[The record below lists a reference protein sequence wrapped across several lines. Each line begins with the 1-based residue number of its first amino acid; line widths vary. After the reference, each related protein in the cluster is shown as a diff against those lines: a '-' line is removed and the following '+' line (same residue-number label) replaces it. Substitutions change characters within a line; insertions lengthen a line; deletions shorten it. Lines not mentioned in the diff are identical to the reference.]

1 MNTNEIKWDKQ
12 NLIPAIIQ
20 NTHTLN
26 ILMLGYMSEES
37 IKQSLKTN
45 EVTFF
50 SRSKQK
56 LWVKGETSGNK
67 LIIDNIELDCDKDA
81 LLIKATPK
89 GPTCHLGTESCF
101 RVKDNLN
108 INIFEKLESIIEDRK
123 NSQLNNSY
131 VASLFTKGIKE
142 IAKKVTEEA
151 GETSISAVSND
162 GRVIDESADLVFHL
176 LVLLNA
182 SGFKMRDVMNELI
195 KRSSN

>member
-50 SRSKQK
+50 SRSKQR

-101 RVKDNLN
+101 R
-108 INIFEKLESIIEDRK
+108 
-123 NSQLNNSY
+123 
-131 VASLFTKGIKE
+131 
-142 IAKKVTEEA
+142 
-151 GETSISAVSND
+151 AVSYT
-162 GRVIDESADLVFHL
+162 HL
-176 LVLLNA
+176 KLPT
-182 SGFKMRDVMNELI
+182 
-195 KRSSN
+195 KRIV